1 MDFAEA
7 LRDHTPLTSLSLEN
21 NNIGEDGATALAG
34 SLRGNTPLRSLNLEG
49 NKFSTE
55 DRESLRRVGNRQ
67 IDLVL

>member
-1 MDFAEA
+1 MDFAEG

-21 NNIGEDGATALAG
+21 NNIGEDGATALVA

-55 DRESLRRVGNRQ
+55 DKESLR
-67 IDLVL
+67 